1 MTVMARRSSTTAR
14 VSRNARSA
22 VGRWVDSTASTA
34 SANAMSVAIG
44 TAHPSR
50 FSGRPA
56 ARLMAMKIAAG
67 TTIPPT
73 AAAIGRA
80 ARRGSRRSP
89 ATNSRL
95 SSNPTTKK
103 KMASSPS
110 AAHPET
116 GRRRWSDSG
125 PTANSDIARYACIH
139 GEFAHTNAAP
149 AATSS
154 RIPPTVSL
162 RRISEKRCVS
172 DHEPRVSSRLGV
184 SIAESLVIL
193 GDIRIRLPGRPLY
206 GIFTCGAPGS
216 LVGSRTAGDD
226 FRTAAGVATWR
237 CNRGSVQFGAAKEF
251 PVVTLN
257 SNALDAVRLLA
268 TRRLPGL
275 VVTDTA
281 GIPVT
286 ILPASQV
293 VRLLV
298 PPYVQEDPS
307 LAGVLSESM
316 ADRVADKLGGKTVG
330 EVLPKPPPDM
340 ATVKS
345 DDTIVEVAAIMA
357 RSRSPLVAVMSGE
370 GLVGVITAARILEVA
385 LAH

>member
-1 MTVMARRSSTTAR
+1 VRAE
-14 VSRNARSA
+14 
-22 VGRWVDSTASTA
+22 
-34 SANAMSVAIG
+34 
-44 TAHPSR
+44 
-50 FSGRPA
+50 
-56 ARLMAMKIAAG
+56 KIA
-67 TTIPPT
+67 
-73 AAAIGRA
+73 
-80 ARRGSRRSP
+80 
-89 ATNSRL
+89 
-95 SSNPTTKK
+95 
-103 KMASSPS
+103 
-110 AAHPET
+110 E
-116 GRRRWSDSG
+116 
-125 PTANSDIARYACIH
+125 
-139 GEFAHTNAAP
+139 
-149 AATSS
+149 
-154 RIPPTVSL
+154 
-162 RRISEKRCVS
+162 
-172 DHEPRVSSRLGV
+172 
-184 SIAESLVIL
+184 
-193 GDIRIRLPGRPLY
+193 
-206 GIFTCGAPGS
+206 
-216 LVGSRTAGDD
+216 
-226 FRTAAGVATWR
+226 
-237 CNRGSVQFGAAKEF
+237 EF

-357 RSRSPLVAVMSGE
+357 RSRSPLVAVMGGE